1 MASVLNSSTTQVN
14 HQHNPEHI
22 QELSEYILHLMWMMR
37 QDSMRCFEGL
47 GLRPVKALMLGL
59 IAKDFVT
66 PSMLADVTDMQPSA
80 VSTMLSEFE
89 DKGWL
94 KREMDSQDRR
104 RIHLHLTEAG
114 RALLGEMNQRWNSVA
129 AKRLNQLS
137 PEELAQLLYIYRR
150 IVQPVHQCATFDK
163 TDMTEADNV

>member
-1 MASVLNSSTTQVN
+1 MGSVLSSPSIDTQAT
-14 HQHNPEHI
+14 HHPPEQI
-22 QELSEYILHLMWMMR
+22 QEFGECTLHLMWMMR
-37 QDSMRCFEGL
+37 QDAMRCFEGL
-47 GLRPVKALMLGL
+47 GLRPVKALVLGL

-94 KREMDSQDRR
+94 KREMDRQDRR
-104 RIHLHLTEAG
+104 RVHVHLTEAG
-114 RALLGEMNQRWNSVA
+114 KDLLAEMNVRWNSVA

-137 PEELAQLLYIYRR
+137 PEELTQLLHIYRR
-150 IVQPVHQCATFDK
+150 VLQPQSECVVD
-163 TDMTEADNV
+163 TEACDDNA